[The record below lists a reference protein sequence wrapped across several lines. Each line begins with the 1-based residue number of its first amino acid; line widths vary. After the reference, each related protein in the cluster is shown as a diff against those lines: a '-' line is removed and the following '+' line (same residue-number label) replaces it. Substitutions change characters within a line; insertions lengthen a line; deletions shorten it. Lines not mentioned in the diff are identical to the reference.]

1 MHIRKD
7 DMVIVLSGDDKGV
20 RGKVLEVDHETKK
33 VVVEGVNRV
42 YKHMRKSQKN
52 PQGGRLSREMPIPVS
67 KVMLI
72 DPKTNQPCRTGVRYL
87 PDGSKERFNRKT
99 GQSISVISPPRKRYA
114 KQS

>member
-7 DMVIVLSGDDKGV
+7 DMVLVLSGDDKDQ
-20 RGKVLEVDHETKK
+20 RGKVVEVDHETNK
-33 VVVEGVNRV
+33 VIVEGVNKV

-52 PQGGRLSREMPIPVS
+52 PQGGRLLREAPIPVS

-72 DPKTNQPCRTGVRYL
+72 DPKTGQPCRTGVRYL
-87 PDGSKERFNRKT
+87 ADGSKERFNRST

-114 KQS
+114 KKV

>member
-7 DMVIVLSGDDKGV
+7 DMVLVLSGDDKDV
-20 RGKVLEVDHETKK
+20 RGKVLEVDHETNK
-33 VVVEGVNRV
+33 VIVEGVNRA

-72 DPKTNQPCRTGVRYL
+72 DPKTGQPCRTGVRYL
-87 PDGSKERFNRKT
+87 ADGSKERFNRST
-99 GQSISVISPPRKRYA
+99 GQSITVIAPARKRYA
-114 KQS
+114 KKV